1 MLRRFWGVIDDHYR
15 LNESN
20 QDSEVRMAGSSETFV
35 RELFE
40 MVRERRSFGRH
51 PLWKKIAAGEVSRD
65 GMKVFA
71 AQFFL
76 QVREFPRA
84 ISALHSRCY
93 DSVER
98 LKLAESLYE
107 EETGKIS
114 GSAPHPE
121 LFIRLG
127 TGLGMKREELTN
139 AKPLASTAALIDWFE
154 LSTKDR
160 SFQEGIAAINVAA
173 EGQVPGNFESFARA
187 LETNYGLSTDQV
199 AFFDVHEIADRDHSD
214 VGDHV
219 LSHAEMTVEERA
231 KVRSAAERSVDL
243 WWQFFDGMERVAGA

>member
-1 MLRRFWGVIDDHYR
+1 
-15 LNESN
+15 
-20 QDSEVRMAGSSETFV
+20 MANPGEEFV
-35 RELFE
+35 RELFK
-40 MVRERRSFGRH
+40 MVGERRSFGRH
-51 PLWKKIAAGEVSRD
+51 PLWHKIAQGKVSRE
-65 GMKVFA
+65 GMKIFA

-93 DSVER
+93 DSLER

-114 GSAPHPE
+114 GSEPHPE

-127 TGLGMKREELTN
+127 TGLGMKREEMTE

-160 SFQEGIAAINVAA
+160 SFAEGIAAINVAA
-173 EGQVPGNFESFARA
+173 EGQVPGNFAPFARA
-187 LETNYGLSTDQV
+187 LEKNFGLKPEQV

-219 LSHAEMTVEERA
+219 LSHAHLTKEEQA
-231 KVRSAAERSVDL
+231 KVRAAAERSVDL
-243 WWQFFDGMERVAGA
+243 WWQFFDGMERAAGA

>member
-1 MLRRFWGVIDDHYR
+1 MA
-15 LNESN
+15 ST
-20 QDSEVRMAGSSETFV
+20 SEGFV
-35 RELFE
+35 RELFA

-51 PLWKKIAAGEVSRD
+51 PLWHKIQDGKVPRD
-65 GMKVFA
+65 QMKIFA

-93 DSVER
+93 DSVQR
-98 LKLAESLYE
+98 LRLAESLYE

-114 GSAPHPE
+114 GSEPHPE

-127 TGLGMKREELTN
+127 TGLGMKREELTE
-139 AKPLASTAALIDWFE
+139 ARPLPGTAALIDWFE

-160 SFQEGIAAINVAA
+160 SFDEGIAAINVAA
-173 EGQVPGNFESFARA
+173 EGQVPGNFEPFARA
-187 LETNYGLSTDQV
+187 LQKHYGLSTQQV
-199 AFFDVHEIADRDHSD
+199 SFFDVHELADRDHSD

-219 LSHAEMTVEERA
+219 LSHAELRDAERE
-231 KVRSAAERSVDL
+231 KVRRAAERSVDL
-243 WWQFFDGMERVAGA
+243 WWQFFDCMDRAISV